1 MTCKDCIHYKACE
14 VWADNYGNIGSF
26 YIDMAQDVESSCKRF
41 QQGWISVKDRLP
53 KECEDVLVKFESGNM
68 AVCFLRQ

>member
-1 MTCKDCIHYKACE
+1 
-14 VWADNYGNIGSF
+14 
-26 YIDMAQDVESSCKRF
+26 MAQDVESSCKRF